1 MSTQPRRRQ
10 LVVSDMGDVT
20 VVNFTE
26 KKILDE
32 PNIQAIGEQ
41 LFSLVEDSGKKKLL
55 LNFGRVEYLSSAA
68 LGKLIT
74 LNKKV
79 VTSNG
84 RLALCSIAPQ
94 IYEVFEI
101 TGLKRVFNIYGDE
114 QEALQSFE

>member
-1 MSTQPRRRQ
+1 MSQQPRRRQ
-10 LVVSDMGDVT
+10 LVVTDMGDVT
-20 VVNFTE
+20 VVSFTE

-41 LFSLVEDSGKKKLL
+41 LYSLVDDQGKKKLV
-55 LNFGRVEYLSSAA
+55 LNFSRVEYLSSAA

-79 VTSNG
+79 QTAGG
-84 RLALCSIAPQ
+84 RLALCAIAPQ

-101 TGLKRVFNIYGDE
+101 TGLKRVFNMYGEE
-114 QEALQSFE
+114 QEALQSF

>member
-1 MSTQPRRRQ
+1 MATQPRRRLLEVQ
-10 LVVSDMGDVT
+10 EIGDVT
-20 VVNFTE
+20 VVSFTE

-41 LFSLVEDSGKKKLL
+41 LYSLVEDAGRQKLL
-55 LNFGRVEYLSSAA
+55 LNFGKVEYLSSAA

-79 VTSNG
+79 QAVNG
-84 RLALCSIAPQ
+84 RLGLCNIDPT

-101 TGLKRVFNIYGDE
+101 TGLKRVFNIYDDE
-114 QEALQSFE
+114 QEALQSY

>member
-10 LVVSDMGDVT
+10 LVVTDMGDVA
-20 VVNFTE
+20 VVSFTE

-41 LFSLVEDSGKKKLL
+41 LYSLVDDQGKKQLV
-55 LNFGRVEYLSSAA
+55 LNFSRVEYLSSAA

-79 VTSNG
+79 QTVGG

-94 IYEVFEI
+94 IFEVFEI
-101 TGLKRVFNIYGDE
+101 TGLKRVFNMYGDE
-114 QEALQSFE
+114 QEALQSF